1 LGKGTITKN
10 MVYFII
16 FFLLAS
22 SFVAHPDETEPLRP
36 TLDLE
41 HIDPSSGYFGLEI
54 KWSVEKKMDFGIS
67 AKVTYMDP
75 ELFLASVDHEAESKK
90 WSPQERWTPEQKEEK
105 KKEILNLLREY
116 LAFRIFLKHPDDPD
130 YTKITDW
137 HVLLVDD
144 LQNKYSP
151 EKIEEGKGELRK
163 GFAGP
168 YYGRISYAYFPRY
181 RTSDG
186 KPVLHEGTRWMKIEL
201 SQSSITKEFEWIF
214 FQEGKGERSPFY
226 FYPYLKASLLVL
238 LILLIF
244 LVWITR
250 PGKALRNI
258 RST

>member
-1 LGKGTITKN
+1 MGKGTVTKN
-10 MVYFII
+10 MVCSVI

-22 SFVAHPDETEPLRP
+22 SFAAHPDEIEGLRP

-41 HIDPSSGYFGLEI
+41 NIEPSSGYFGLEI
-54 KWSVEKKMDFGIS
+54 KWSVEKKVGFGIS

-90 WSPQERWTPEQKEEK
+90 WSPQERWTPEEKEEK
-105 KKEILNLLREY
+105 KKEILNLLKEY
-116 LAFRIFLKHPDDPD
+116 LAFKFFLKHPDDPD

-144 LQNKYSP
+144 LQNKYLP
-151 EKIEEGKGELRK
+151 EKIEEGEGELRK

-168 YYGRISYAYFPRY
+168 YYGRISYVYFPKHRA
-181 RTSDG
+181 SDG
-186 KPVLHEGTRWMKIEL
+186 KPVLDEGTQWMKIEL
-201 SQSSITKEFEWIF
+201 SQGSKAKEFEWIF
-214 FQEGKGERSPFY
+214 FEEGKEGSSFY
-226 FYPYLKASLLVL
+226 FYPYLKASLVIL

-244 LVWITR
+244 IVWITR

-258 RST
+258 RSI